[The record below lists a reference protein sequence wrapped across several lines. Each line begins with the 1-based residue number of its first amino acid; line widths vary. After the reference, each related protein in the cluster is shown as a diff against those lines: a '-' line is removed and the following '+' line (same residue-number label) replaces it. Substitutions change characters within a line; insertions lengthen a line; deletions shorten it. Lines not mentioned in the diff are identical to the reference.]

1 MRPSV
6 QTAPEPFLPA
16 AGAAVL
22 AALAAAAP
30 MAWLWGFTVDD
41 ALISTRVA
49 HQLATGHGY
58 RFNPSGPIV
67 DAVTPLGWAPLL
79 APLAAT
85 DPWSAL
91 IAAKWLG
98 ASAWLLAA
106 GYLGVRLAALGKRA
120 FVVGIAA
127 LLSTVP
133 LAAWAVAGMETG
145 LVTALA
151 TVALARGPFARLG
164 LGLCAALRPELA
176 PWVLTITLGDVLLSP
191 EAGARRVREA
201 LVGFTLALGPF
212 VLVAALREAL
222 FGAAYP
228 LSLLAKPSD
237 LSSGLR
243 YALGGIMLSGP
254 PWLVVA
260 GPALRRISGRSRVLL
275 VAGLVHVAALALAG
289 GDWMSLYRLFVPVLP
304 SLILVGG
311 ELAERSQR
319 YVVGFRLTAALGVS
333 ALLAVSLGPSARG
346 VLSQRRELIEG
357 AAPLLAGAK
366 RVAALDVGW
375 VGAATEAT
383 VIDLAGVTDP
393 TVARLSGGHTS
404 KRLPDSFLE
413 AREVDA
419 LVLLAEAASF
429 KPLEELRFP
438 RVVERRVPQLASA
451 ELFRVV
457 GILPL
462 RGTRQKYVVARR
474 SPR

>member
-1 MRPSV
+1 
-6 QTAPEPFLPA
+6 
-16 AGAAVL
+16 
-22 AALAAAAP
+22 

-79 APLAAT
+79 VPFAASGPWAALLAAR
-85 DPWSAL
+85 
-91 IAAKWLG
+91 WLG
-98 ASAWLLAA
+98 AGAWFLTAA
-106 GYLGVRLAALGKRA
+106 YLGLRFAALGTRA
-120 FVVGIAA
+120 VVVGVLA
-127 LLSTVP
+127 LLATVP

-151 TVALARGPFARLG
+151 TLSLARGFLARLS
-164 LGLCAALRPELA
+164 LGLCAALRPELL
-176 PWVLTITLGDVLLSP
+176 PWALTVTLGD
-191 EAGARRVREA
+191 A
-201 LVGFTLALGPF
+201 LVGSESTAKRLRSAVSALALALGPF
-212 VLVAALREAL
+212 VVVALLRDLL

-243 YALGGIMLSGP
+243 YALGGLLLSGP
-254 PWLVVA
+254 FWLLAA
-260 GPALRRISGRSRVLL
+260 GPAFGRLSGRGRVQA
-275 VAGLVHVAALALAG
+275 VAALVHVFALALAG

-304 SLILVGG
+304 SVILVGA
-311 ELAERSQR
+311 ELAQRSSR
-319 YVVGFRLTAALGVS
+319 FASGVRLALALGAS
-333 ALLAVSLGPSARG
+333 AVLAISLGPSARG
-346 VLSQRRELIEG
+346 VLAQRRELIEG
-357 AAPLLAGAK
+357 AGPLLAGAR

-375 VGAATEAT
+375 VGAATAAT
-383 VIDLAGVTDP
+383 IVDLAGVTDP
-393 TVARLSGGHTS
+393 TVARLAGGHTS

-419 LVLLAEAASF
+419 VVLLAEAPTFA
-429 KPLEELRFP
+429 PLSEQRFP
-438 RVVERRVPQLASA
+438 RIVERRVPTLASA

-462 RGTRQKYVVARR
+462 RGTRQHYLVARR
-474 SPR
+474 DPR